1 MTFDRKKIIRFFT
14 WKRLLFPLCIGLGVA
29 VWLIIDD
36 FDIDVLTDGCWH
48 WGHQALWCLTIA
60 ALLQV
65 LRDFFYMLRLR
76 ILTDYQLSW
85 RQSFEVIMLWEF
97 ASALTP
103 SVVGGSAVAFF
114 IIEREGISLGRS
126 SAIVLITAFLD
137 EMFYLLMVPLVIAV
151 AGFDNLFEME
161 RSTTLFGAQIGLK
174 SLFYAGY
181 GFIFLLNAFIAYG
194 IFFNPQGLKK
204 VLVSIFK
211 WRILKRWRERA
222 EHVGNDIVTTSAEMK
237 KRPFSFWVKAFSTTF
252 LSWTARFF
260 VINFLV
266 IGAWYLKGSDSLESI
281 PIVGNGMQWLIYAKQ
296 LIMWIVLMISPIPG
310 GSGIAEYLFS
320 DFLSSFIPPGLSSAL
335 AVLWRFLSYYSYLI
349 VGLIVFPLWLKRVF
363 SRKHLKKIEGRD

>member
-29 VWLIIDD
+29 VWLLVKD
-36 FDIDVLTDGCWH
+36 FDIDILSEGGWH
-48 WGHQALWCLTIA
+48 WGHQALICFTIA

-76 ILTDYQLSW
+76 ILTDRQLTW

-114 IIEREGISLGRS
+114 IIEREGIPLGRS
-126 SAIVLITAFLD
+126 TAIVLITAFLD
-137 EMFYLLMVPLVIAV
+137 EMFYLLMVPLVV
-151 AGFDNLFEME
+151 AIVGFGGLFDLEKN
-161 RSTTLFGAQIGLK
+161 TTLFGMEVGLK

-181 GFIFLLNAFIAYG
+181 CFIFILNAFIAYG
-194 IFFNPQGLKK
+194 VFFNPKGLKK
-204 VLVSIFK
+204 ILVGIFK
-211 WRILKRWRERA
+211 WRLLKRWREQVER
-222 EHVGNDIVTTSAEMK
+222 VGDDIVTTSVEMK
-237 KRPFSFWVKAFSTTF
+237 RKPSSFWVKAFSTTF

-260 VINFLV
+260 VVNFLI
-266 IGAWYLKGSDSLESI
+266 IGAWYLKGSDSLETI
-281 PIVGNGMQWLIYAKQ
+281 PVVGNGAQWLIYAKQ

-310 GSGIAEYLFS
+310 GSGVAEYLFS
-320 DFLSSFIPPGLSSAL
+320 DSLASFIPAGLASSL
-335 AVLWRFLSYYSYLI
+335 AVLWRIFSYYIYLI
-349 VGLIVFPLWLKRVF
+349 IGFIVFPLWLKRVF
-363 SRKHLKKIEGRD
+363 SRKHLKKMQGRE